1 MSSHNRQTRLGLAA
15 LLLTTCLGTSGW
27 AQAADEAQSKGKIEA
42 RSELFAKDHT
52 DQFTSWKGTS
62 ESRERTDALAEDPQ
76 MVVLWAGY
84 PFSKDYNKPRGHF
97 YALTDVRETLRTG
110 APKTAED
117 GPLPMACWS
126 CKGPD
131 VARVIDDLAP
141 LEADAEAALTLDQ
154 VDVSART
161 WREHIEQQ
169 PAPAQGR
176 RRAVALRRSRP
187 LCIGPGGFRCVAAR
201 AARGSR

>member
-1 MSSHNRQTRLGLAA
+1 MCIRDRLGAGSL
-15 LLLTTCLGTSGW
+15 
-27 AQAADEAQSKGKIEA
+27 AQADDSAPKGKIEA
-42 RSELFAKDHT
+42 RSELFAKDHA

-126 CKGPD
+126 LSL
-131 VARVIDDLAP
+131 I
-141 LEADAEAALTLDQ
+141 
-154 VDVSART
+154 
-161 WREHIEQQ
+161 HIFCIIS
-169 PAPAQGR
+169 PHQGCWMIR
-176 RRAVALRRSRP
+176 
-187 LCIGPGGFRCVAAR
+187 LC
-201 AARGSR
+201 

>member
-1 MSSHNRQTRLGLAA
+1 MGSQHRQTKLGLAA
-15 LLLTTCLGTSGW
+15 LLLTTCLGTSGL
-27 AQAADEAQSKGKIEA
+27 AQAADEAQPKGKIEA
-42 RSELFAKDHT
+42 RSELFAKDHA
-52 DQFTSWKGTS
+52 DQFTSWKDTS
-62 ESRERTDALAEDPQ
+62 ESKERTDALAEDPQ

-131 VARVIDDLAP
+131 VARVIEEKGEDGYFKGMWAKAAP
-141 LEADAEAALTLDQ
+141 RSSTPSAAPTATTPPRK
-154 VDVSART
+154 S
-161 WREHIEQQ
+161 
-169 PAPAQGR
+169 
-176 RRAVALRRSRP
+176 SRKGNP
-187 LCIGPGGFRCVAAR
+187 PCTSPVPMPTGP
-201 AARGSR
+201 